1 MPFRRYTFR
10 MVRILIISDIHLW
23 SLPGEHDQYYPI
35 RRKMLD
41 DISDYTEAM
50 GCINHI
56 FISGDI
62 ANKGDKAE
70 YEKARSFIREL
81 CFRCQCPEHEVYV
94 VPGNHDKNF
103 NAPHCG
109 IRHLIHAGLSND
121 TADADT
127 FLCDILQNDI
137 ESANLLYAP
146 FKEYHTFAST
156 FDSIEPLM
164 AKCLDEKDKKYDS
177 LTHKMYVKY
186 SLSQIGE
193 YQINLYGINSAL
205 ISDWYDI
212 DDNNKG
218 HKLFVPKLAYNIDA
232 PVEGSINILMMHHP
246 LSRIKKG
253 AEIQEVLDR
262 KFQIQIFGH
271 LHKPAS
277 DDNNAVHILSGAFQP
292 PADGDKSEYFSV
304 YNILELEK
312 GESDTLNVQ
321 LYVEKYN
328 KDTFQHLDQESKIFK
343 VKLKK
348 RHPNRWLTKKEGV
361 KMKTLN
367 LPDGV
372 TLREVRF
379 TFLQSPKVVKIM
391 KDFGIYDS
399 NMSLS
404 ANSVHFLKTMEET
417 NRLSELWKKL
427 KE

>member
-1 MPFRRYTFR
+1 
-10 MVRILIISDIHLW
+10 
-23 SLPGEHDQYYPI
+23 
-35 RRKMLD
+35 
-41 DISDYTEAM
+41 
-50 GCINHI
+50 
-56 FISGDI
+56 
-62 ANKGDKAE
+62 
-70 YEKARSFIREL
+70 
-81 CFRCQCPEHEVYV
+81 
-94 VPGNHDKNF
+94 
-103 NAPHCG
+103 
-109 IRHLIHAGLSND
+109 
-121 TADADT
+121 
-127 FLCDILQNDI
+127 
-137 ESANLLYAP
+137 
-146 FKEYHTFAST
+146 
-156 FDSIEPLM
+156 
-164 AKCLDEKDKKYDS
+164 
-177 LTHKMYVKY
+177 
-186 SLSQIGE
+186 
-193 YQINLYGINSAL
+193 
-205 ISDWYDI
+205 
-212 DDNNKG
+212 
-218 HKLFVPKLAYNIDA
+218 
-232 PVEGSINILMMHHP
+232 MMHHP

-304 YNILELEK
+304 YNILELEM
-312 GESDTLNVQ
+312 GDSDTLNVQ

-328 KDTFQHLDQESKIFK
+328 KDTFEHLDQESKIFK

-399 NMSLS
+399 NKSLS
-404 ANSVHFLKTMEET
+404 ANSVHFLKMMEET
-417 NRLSELWKKL
+417 DRLSELWKKL